1 MQVQCFL
8 LQSTSYANE
17 WPALCLFPNK
27 RGAFLCSTRHTL
39 RSLIISETEAKLN
52 CCAARHKRGR
62 LKHRCSRSM
71 LPSPRVATT
80 TKSSLQDLN
89 HQYKW
94 CKVEFF
100 GGGGGGVGKHSS
112 LFLWPKT
119 PPPLTVSPSFNSFN
133 PYPHPL
139 SSSPLKS
146 PGWG

>member
-17 WPALCLFPNK
+17 WPALCLFLNE

-39 RSLIISETEAKLN
+39 QSLIISETEAKLN
-52 CCAARHKRGR
+52 CCAARHQRGR

-71 LPSPRVATT
+71 LLSPRVATT

-94 CKVEFF
+94 CKVEVFW
-100 GGGGGGVGKHSS
+100 GGSIVPSFCGQKR
-112 LFLWPKT
+112 
-119 PPPLTVSPSFNSFN
+119 PPPLAVSPSFNSFN

>member
-17 WPALCLFPNK
+17 WPALCLFFSK

-71 LPSPRVATT
+71 LLSPRVATT

-100 GGGGGGVGKHSS
+100 GGRLGEGHSS
-112 LFLWPKT
+112 LFLRPKT
-119 PPPLTVSPSFNSFN
+119 PPPSPSHHHSTALI
-133 PYPHPL
+133 PTPIR
-139 SSSPLKS
+139 SPLAL
-146 PGWG
+146 